1 MRSYCSIHI
10 CVKYFYRY
18 TKPILSK
25 RSSTL
30 SRNRRN
36 TYKSQGQEYEML
48 IPQQKPTKGAK
59 KHPELDNVFSFK
71 TFVEQR
77 KAVSLYAKSDKQ
89 REYID
94 LLTNSEKKIV
104 FATGPAGTGKTML
117 AVLAAIKALKNG
129 EVKKIIIT
137 RPAVGVDDE
146 KHGFLPGTL
155 LEKLLP
161 WATPIIDIFKEYYS
175 PVDLK
180 RMLEEETIELA
191 ALSLLRGRT
200 FKNSYIVVDEAQ
212 NTSMNSMKM
221 VLTRI
226 GENSKMV
233 ITGDLNQHDKP
244 FLKDNGFKDFTE
256 RLSRADSDTIC
267 MVNFT
272 GKDIQRHPVVEEVLK
287 LYGEI

>member
-1 MRSYCSIHI
+1 MI
-10 CVKYFYRY
+10 
-18 TKPILSK
+18 
-25 RSSTL
+25 
-30 SRNRRN
+30 
-36 TYKSQGQEYEML
+36 
-48 IPQQKPTKGAK
+48 IPQKRPTKREK
-59 KHPELDNVFSFK
+59 THPESDNVFSFK

-77 KAVSLYAKSDKQ
+77 KLVTLHPKSDKQ

-94 LLTNSEKKIV
+94 MLQDPEKKIV
-104 FATGPAGTGKTML
+104 FSTGPAGTGKTML

-129 EVKKIIIT
+129 EVNKIIIT

-155 LEKLLP
+155 LEKLIP

-175 PVDLK
+175 PLDLK
-180 RMLEEETIELA
+180 RMLEDETIELA

-200 FKNSYIVVDEAQ
+200 FKNAFIVVDEAQ
-212 NTSMNSMKM
+212 NTSINSMKM

-244 FLKDNGFKDFTE
+244 FAKDNGFKDFID
-256 RLSRADSDTIC
+256 RLSKTYSSSIC
-267 MVNFT
+267 IVNFT
-272 GKDIQRHPVVEEVLK
+272 GKDIQRHPVVEEVLSI
-287 LYGEI
+287 YGEV

>member
-1 MRSYCSIHI
+1 M
-10 CVKYFYRY
+10 
-18 TKPILSK
+18 
-25 RSSTL
+25 
-30 SRNRRN
+30 
-36 TYKSQGQEYEML
+36 QGQEYEML
-48 IPQQKPTKGAK
+48 ITQQKPNRGARK
-59 KHPELDNVFSFK
+59 YQELDNVFSFK
-71 TFVEQR
+71 TYVEQR
-77 KAVSLYAKSDKQ
+77 KSVSLYPKSDKQ
-89 REYID
+89 KEYID
-94 LLTNSEKKIV
+94 MLLNSDKKIV

-129 EVKKIIIT
+129 EVKKIIVT

-175 PVDLK
+175 PSELK
-180 RMLEEETIELA
+180 RMLEDEVIELA

-200 FKNSYIVVDEAQ
+200 FKDAFIVVDEAQ
-212 NTSMNSMKM
+212 NTSTNSMKM

-226 GENSKMV
+226 GQDSKMV

-244 FLKDNGFKDFTE
+244 FIKDNGFKDFTE
-256 RLSRADSDTIC
+256 RLAHSKSEAIC
-267 MVNFT
+267 MVNFS